1 MNAED
6 FQDICAHVYDKAGI
20 VLGED
25 KQYLIDSRLKPIMK
39 EFDYGNLSELVSQLK
54 INSAGKLS
62 QSVVDAVTTN
72 ETSFLRDS
80 TPFDA
85 LRNDILARLIH
96 ARQDERKLT
105 IWSAACSSGQ
115 EAYSILMIIREYFP
129 ELSDWQIKFICTDIS
144 SEMVERCKTGVY
156 SSLEVNRGLPANLMV
171 RYFNQIDGN
180 WVVKDDLRRQLE
192 VKQLNLH
199 QSWGTIPHCDI
210 IFMRNVLIYFDLD
223 AKREALERASRQL
236 NPDGVLFLG
245 ASETTLGI
253 CDAFEVRTSGKG
265 RYYTPRSD

>member
-85 LRNDILARLIH
+85 LRNDILAH
-96 ARQDERKLT
+96 
-105 IWSAACSSGQ
+105 
-115 EAYSILMIIREYFP
+115 
-129 ELSDWQIKFICTDIS
+129 
-144 SEMVERCKTGVY
+144 
-156 SSLEVNRGLPANLMV
+156 
-171 RYFNQIDGN
+171 
-180 WVVKDDLRRQLE
+180 
-192 VKQLNLH
+192 
-199 QSWGTIPHCDI
+199 
-210 IFMRNVLIYFDLD
+210 
-223 AKREALERASRQL
+223 
-236 NPDGVLFLG
+236 
-245 ASETTLGI
+245 
-253 CDAFEVRTSGKG
+253 
-265 RYYTPRSD
+265 